1 MPLIFIRNDITKL
14 DVDVI
19 VNSAAPEPV
28 IGSGVDYAIHE
39 AAGISLL
46 DARQLIGDLT
56 VGEAAMTPGFDLLA
70 RSVIHTVGPIW
81 QGGKN
86 DEAKLLRQCY
96 IASLELATSYE
107 KQSIAFP
114 IISSG
119 VYGYPKIEAL
129 KVAIHAIHD
138 FLENSE
144 MFVYLVVYDV
154 ESFKV
159 STTLTDQVTSFI
171 SDHYVEEKEAL
182 RNISYMKESHSLP
195 RKKLEGFETRLGET
209 FAETLLRTIDEKGM
223 TDVEVYK
230 KANIDRK
237 LFSKIRSIPGY
248 HPSKGT
254 AISLSLALKLNYDQ
268 TKDLIGRAGYA
279 LSDSNR
285 FDLVIQYFI
294 EENNYDIYE
303 INQVLFHFDLPTLS
317 Y

>member
-1 MPLIFIRNDITKL
+1 
-14 DVDVI
+14 
-19 VNSAAPEPV
+19 
-28 IGSGVDYAIHE
+28 
-39 AAGISLL
+39 
-46 DARQLIGDLT
+46 
-56 VGEAAMTPGFDLLA
+56 
-70 RSVIHTVGPIW
+70 
-81 QGGKN
+81 
-86 DEAKLLRQCY
+86 
-96 IASLELATSYE
+96 
-107 KQSIAFP
+107 
-114 IISSG
+114 
-119 VYGYPKIEAL
+119 
-129 KVAIHAIHD
+129 
-138 FLENSE
+138 
-144 MFVYLVVYDV
+144 
-154 ESFKV
+154 
-159 STTLTDQVTSFI
+159 
-171 SDHYVEEKEAL
+171 
-182 RNISYMKESHSLP
+182 MK
-195 RKKLEGFETRLGET
+195 
-209 FAETLLRTIDEKGM
+209 KGM